1 MTPLMFGPP
10 SRRLFGLFHAAE
22 GARASDTA
30 VLLCPPMGHE
40 ALRSHR
46 FYRLLALRLS
56 RRGVPVLRF
65 DPYGTGDSPGDDE
78 DGDLAGWRRDIGEAH
93 RELLARSGAA
103 RIVWFGAR
111 VGATLALQAT
121 ASASP
126 RVARLVLWE
135 PVLEGSAYLQDL
147 REKHVAELELSH
159 SIPDAGWRRSL
170 RNDPDAFG
178 DEAFGFGI
186 SALLRQQ
193 VAALTPDSL
202 QLGSGTEL
210 VVIAKPDDATTRR
223 WVTAQTQGRS
233 ARHVALA
240 HSLIWTSN
248 PHPNNEMVPAEALQ
262 RVMAEIH
269 E

>member
-22 GARASDTA
+22 GTRASDTA

-78 DGDLAGWRRDIGEAH
+78 DGDLEGWRRDIGEAH
-93 RELLARSGAA
+93 RELVARSGAS

-111 VGATLALQAT
+111 IGATLALQAA

-126 RVARLVLWE
+126 RIARLVLWE
-135 PVLEGSAYLQDL
+135 PVLEGPGYLAHL

-159 SIPDAGWRRSL
+159 AIPKAEWRRSL
-170 RNDPDAFG
+170 STDPEAFAA
-178 DEAFGFGI
+178 EAFGFGI
-186 SALLRQQ
+186 SEVLRRQIM
-193 VAALTPDSL
+193 ALTPDAL
-202 QLGSGTEL
+202 QMSASTEL
-210 VVIAKPDDATTRR
+210 VVIAKPDDATTRE
-223 WVTAQTQGRS
+223 WVTAQTAGQR
-233 ARHVALA
+233 ARHVPLL
-240 HSLIWTSN
+240 HSMIWTSN
-248 PHPNNEMVPAEALQ
+248 PHPNNEMVPAEALR

>member
-22 GARASDTA
+22 GTRASDTA

-78 DGDLAGWRRDIGEAH
+78 DGDLDGWRRDIGEAH
-93 RELLARSGAA
+93 RELVARSGAS

-111 VGATLALQAT
+111 IGATLALQAA

-126 RVARLVLWE
+126 RIARLVLWE
-135 PVLEGSAYLQDL
+135 PVLEGPGYLAHL

-159 SIPDAGWRRSL
+159 AIPKAEWRRSL
-170 RNDPDAFG
+170 RTDPEAFAT
-178 DEAFGFGI
+178 EAFGFGI
-186 SALLRQQ
+186 SEVLRRQIM
-193 VAALTPDSL
+193 ALTPDAL
-202 QLGSGTEL
+202 QMSASTEL
-210 VVIAKPDDATTRR
+210 VVIAKPDDTTTRA
-223 WVTAQTQGRS
+223 WVTAQTAGQS
-233 ARHVALA
+233 ARHVPLL
-240 HSLIWTSN
+240 HSMIWTSN
-248 PHPNNEMVPAEALQ
+248 PHPNNEMVPAEALR